1 LGRVLD
7 RRNEKFD
14 RLQRRINS
22 IQRNYLHALKELQNL
37 EKTESAADRVGQAL
51 PPAIPADVPVPI
63 QPESN
68 QQPIPE
74 IGFVPETPDTQAE
87 PVGQALPPANSSA
100 PPEPAPSVGPP
111 PPAF

>member
-22 IQRNYLHALKELQNL
+22 IQRNYLRALKELQNL
-37 EKTESAADRVGQAL
+37 EKTESAADQVGQAL

-74 IGFVPETPDTQAE
+74 IGFVPT
-87 PVGQALPPANSSA
+87 NA
-100 PPEPAPSVGPP
+100 PPPDAPGPRP
-111 PPAF
+111 PTPGPRPPGFLIHS